1 MAIRVFSDIGPFG
14 NNIYLVWDEASKETL
29 LVDTSLSSE
38 VAWDVI
44 QQEGLS
50 LTCILNT
57 HGHLDHL
64 INNAYFK
71 GKAPT
76 AGLLLHRDDLFL
88 LEGMVEDAK
97 RWGVNIAPSPAPDR
111 FIVGGDLITLGKTL
125 LSVLHTPGHTPG
137 SVSVYG
143 DGWVIAGDALFRGS
157 IGRCDLP
164 GGDMPQLLTSIRE
177 QLLVLPQETVV
188 HPGHGPSTTIGDERA
203 DNPYLQES
211 FFKRMG
217 LAYLTQQE

>member
-1 MAIRVFSDIGPFG
+1 MAIRVFSDIGPFS
-14 NNIYLVWDEASKETL
+14 NNVYLVWDEVSKETMV
-29 LVDTSLSSE
+29 VDTSLGSE
-38 VAWDVI
+38 RVWDVI
-44 QQEGLS
+44 QQEGLTLS
-50 LTCILNT
+50 CILNT

-71 GKAPT
+71 GKAPG
-76 AGLLLHRDDLFL
+76 AGLILHKDDLFL

-97 RWGVNIAPSPAPDR
+97 RWGVNVTPSPAPDR
-111 FIVGGDLITLGKTL
+111 FIEGGQQITLGETHFQ
-125 LSVLHTPGHTPG
+125 VLHTPGHSPG

-143 DGWVIAGDALFRGS
+143 EGWVIAGDTLFQGA

-177 QLLVLPQETVV
+177 QLLTLPQDTTVY
-188 HPGHGPSTTIGDERA
+188 PGHGAKTTIGDELV

-211 FFKRMG
+211 FLKRVG
-217 LAYLTQQE
+217 LA